1 MIGFT
6 SLTLMS
12 KTKINR
18 NTLSIQLLD
27 TFISNYSLYKKT
39 KDTLALSKCLNMVS
53 FNFVQWQA
61 DYQQPD
67 YNQNINILTLF
78 SLLAKDDKPKAEIS
92 WKKETY
98 NKYLKDNN
106 LSFYDHCI
114 EAFLMH
120 MNKDTIVYDRYPKDY
135 KFLFYL
141 SQEIK
146 YALFKII
153 RKILQQSKRDWFTN
167 PTFLDLQKEHNQS
180 YDLQIDLSF
189 LFFSDKF
196 LHSLIMLL
204 IYEEATWKDIKN
216 KYNLN
221 NKQLADAKKE
231 VIKWISTVL

>member
-1 MIGFT
+1 MDI
-6 SLTLMS
+6 
-12 KTKINR
+12 
-18 NTLSIQLLD
+18 
-27 TFISNYSLYKKT
+27 FILNYALYKKT
-39 KDTLALSKCLNMVS
+39 KNITALSKCLNMIS
-53 FNFVQWQA
+53 FNFIQWQF
-61 DYQQPD
+61 DYNSSD

-78 SLLAKDDKPKAEIS
+78 SLLAKDNKPKAEIS
-92 WKKETY
+92 WKKQTY

-146 YALFKII
+146 YGLFKII
-153 RKILQQSKRDWFTN
+153 RKVLQESKRDWFTN
-167 PTFLDLQKEHNQS
+167 PTFFYLQQQYNES
-180 YDLQIDLSF
+180 YNFKIDLSF
-189 LFFSDKF
+189 LFFNDKF

-221 NKQLADAKKE
+221 NKQLTDAKKE
-231 VIKWISTVL
+231 VIKWINTVL

>member
-1 MIGFT
+1 MI
-6 SLTLMS
+6 SS
-12 KTKINR
+12 N
-18 NTLSIQLLD
+18 
-27 TFISNYSLYKKT
+27 FI
-39 KDTLALSKCLNMVS
+39 
-53 FNFVQWQA
+53 QWQT
-61 DYQQPD
+61 DYQQPN
-67 YNQNINILTLF
+67 YNGNINILTLF
-78 SLLAKDDKPKAEIS
+78 SLLAKDDKPKALIS

-98 NKYLKDNN
+98 NKYLEDNN
-106 LSFYDHCI
+106 LSFYDHCV

-153 RKILQQSKRDWFTN
+153 RKVLQQSKRDWFTN
-167 PTFLDLQKEHNQS
+167 PTFFDLENQYYES
-180 YDLQIDLSF
+180 YDLKIDLSF
-189 LFFSDKF
+189 LFLNDKF

>member
-1 MIGFT
+1 MTGFI

-18 NTLSIQLLD
+18 NTLSIQSLD
-27 TFISNYSLYKKT
+27 IFISNYSLYKKT
-39 KDTLALSKCLNMVS
+39 KSLLALSKCLSMIS
-53 FNFVQWQA
+53 SNFIQWQT
-61 DYQQPD
+61 DYQQPN
-67 YNQNINILTLF
+67 YNGNINILTLF
-78 SLLAKDDKPKAEIS
+78 SLLAKDDKPKALIS

-98 NKYLKDNN
+98 NKYLEDNN
-106 LSFYDHCI
+106 LSFYDHCV

-153 RKILQQSKRDWFTN
+153 RKVLQQSKRDWFTN
-167 PTFLDLQKEHNQS
+167 PTFFDLENQYYES
-180 YDLQIDLSF
+180 YDLKIDLSF
-189 LFFSDKF
+189 LFLNDKF